1 VDGPF
6 CPGRRGLAGDA
17 ALSGLAPGRYHARV
31 TAQDPGVGEG
41 PGACPFVALVDDRD
55 GRSVEPDPRHRCF
68 AEVEPAPRALAHQA
82 HYCLAPAFSACPT
95 FQDWARR
102 EAARV
107 VGGIGAA
114 EPAVLPSPPEAGTP
128 VPPSTA
134 PLLPVEPTEEVAR
147 PASRVWG
154 LWGAVAAAGA
164 TAAAEPAEPPTPAE
178 PAIPAELTATA
189 ELAVTPESI
198 VTAEPVTSIQP
209 APPDDVTVA
218 VSMEEV
224 LPGAVSSAGDL
235 GPPAPPP
242 PFLAG
247 RPEPAAGP
255 PAPGQG
261 VPPVQEV
268 PPGQPPRRLR
278 PDDEGWASQVDMR
291 RNLPPESSAYAGQPA
306 DRLRPDTSVMD
317 TGARVASP
325 PPARGPDVE
334 PVGVAAVEA
343 GLDPAPA
350 GDAEPP
356 EAEAPGS
363 GPAEAPLPIYARL
376 AAASVEPAPLD
387 PEETALELAA
397 YLRRRAGGGET
408 RPSRP
413 TVHPATPGAGVAP
426 AGTGPARTPT
436 SATRTVA
443 AGGVLAAGGALTAG
457 GAWGEPAPS
466 PERPGAYNAR
476 PGTGVGPVYDARPGT
491 GVVPGGTASAYPAE
505 PSAYPKAA
513 PPGSWS
519 GGAPVPVTGSQA
531 RPAVAGAKPRVARD
545 KDAPPW
551 EPPRRHEAYP
561 TIRGRVG
568 LPRIPRALIL
578 AAALLIAALLI
589 FLAPSFF
596 AGGGGTASPT
606 PSASRTAGAS
616 ASAGTSGSPAATP
629 RPTATGV
636 EPTVYTVAPNDTLS
650 GIAAKFGVTTA
661 ALLEANPQIKDPN
674 QIAVG
679 DKITIPPKTAPASPT
694 PAKTPKPT
702 AEPT

>member
-1 VDGPF
+1 
-6 CPGRRGLAGDA
+6 
-17 ALSGLAPGRYHARV
+17 
-31 TAQDPGVGEG
+31 
-41 PGACPFVALVDDRD
+41 
-55 GRSVEPDPRHRCF
+55 
-68 AEVEPAPRALAHQA
+68 
-82 HYCLAPAFSACPT
+82 
-95 FQDWARR
+95 
-102 EAARV
+102 
-107 VGGIGAA
+107 
-114 EPAVLPSPPEAGTP
+114 
-128 VPPSTA
+128 
-134 PLLPVEPTEEVAR
+134 
-147 PASRVWG
+147 
-154 LWGAVAAAGA
+154 
-164 TAAAEPAEPPTPAE
+164 
-178 PAIPAELTATA
+178 
-189 ELAVTPESI
+189 
-198 VTAEPVTSIQP
+198 
-209 APPDDVTVA
+209 
-218 VSMEEV
+218 
-224 LPGAVSSAGDL
+224 
-235 GPPAPPP
+235 
-242 PFLAG
+242 
-247 RPEPAAGP
+247 
-255 PAPGQG
+255 
-261 VPPVQEV
+261 
-268 PPGQPPRRLR
+268 
-278 PDDEGWASQVDMR
+278 MR

-306 DRLRPDTSVMD
+306 DRLRPDTSVVD
-317 TGARVASP
+317 ANVPGASP
-325 PPARGPDVE
+325 SSAAGPDVQ
-334 PVGVAAVEA
+334 PVGSPAFEA
-343 GLDPAPA
+343 GPGTAPA
-350 GDAEPP
+350 GDVAPLG
-356 EAEAPGS
+356 AEAPGS
-363 GPAEAPLPIYARL
+363 IPAEAPLPIYERL

-397 YLRRRAGGGET
+397 YLRRRAGGGEA

-413 TVHPATPGAGVAP
+413 TAYPPTPGAGVP
-426 AGTGPARTPT
+426 PGRTPP

-443 AGGVLAAGGALTAG
+443 AGGVLAAGGAVAAG
-457 GAWGEPAPS
+457 GAWGEPVPP
-466 PERPGAYNAR
+466 PERASTYEAR
-476 PGTGVGPVYDARPGT
+476 PGTGVGPVYEARPGT

-513 PPGSWS
+513 PSGSWS

-531 RPAVAGAKPRVARD
+531 RPAIAGAKPRVARD

-568 LPRIPRALIL
+568 FPRIPRALIL

-616 ASAGTSGSPAATP
+616 ASAGTSGSPVATP